1 MHELRPPTARDV
13 PMLARLHVQGWEET
27 YRGLLPPSEFDSH
40 GLEVRLSQWS
50 RQVAAG
56 TSRIALAPG
65 LGFAQMGPQR
75 DRTEATAAYPDEL
88 YCLYVLRE
96 AHGTGLGAAL
106 LAAGAGRGRSLP
118 WCWTRTP
125 APAPSTKNRAVSS
138 WPPGQSG
145 WARPRY
151 PSASTAS
158 GVRPMDIC
166 SQKKPG
172 AVLSAPRRD

>member
-106 LAAGAGRGRSLP
+106 LAAVRGGRPFTSMVLDENARACAFYEKQGGQLLATRPERLGETEISERIYGFGR
-118 WCWTRTP
+118 P
-125 APAPSTKNRAVSS
+125 AD
-138 WPPGQSG
+138 G
-145 WARPRY
+145 Y
-151 PSASTAS
+151 
-158 GVRPMDIC
+158 
-166 SQKKPG
+166 
-172 AVLSAPRRD
+172 L